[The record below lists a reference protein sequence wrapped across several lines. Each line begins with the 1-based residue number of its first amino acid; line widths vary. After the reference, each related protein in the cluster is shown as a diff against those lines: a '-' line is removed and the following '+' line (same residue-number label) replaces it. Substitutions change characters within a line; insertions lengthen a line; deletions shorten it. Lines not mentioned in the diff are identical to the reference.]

1 MIFMKC
7 VEGMCG
13 FRAFL
18 SCYPMNECVVQVDA
32 LRRVGRNKTIAL
44 LQMLK
49 IFRNAIHLIPID
61 CCMLS
66 GSFKQKSIFYNESL
80 LI

>member
-7 VEGMCG
+7 ERGMCG

-32 LRRVGRNKTIAL
+32 FEKGWTQQNNGFAA
-44 LQMLK
+44 LQMSKML
-49 IFRNAIHLIPID
+49 RNAIHLMPID

-66 GSFKQKSIFYNESL
+66 DSFK
-80 LI
+80 